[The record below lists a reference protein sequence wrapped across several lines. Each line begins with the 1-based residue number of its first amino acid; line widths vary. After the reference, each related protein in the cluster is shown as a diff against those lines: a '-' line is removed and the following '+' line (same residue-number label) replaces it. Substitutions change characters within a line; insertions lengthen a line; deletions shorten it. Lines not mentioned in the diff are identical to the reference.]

1 MKKKLFS
8 KHGFT
13 QIFFVSLGF
22 LFSCFFS
29 QARAQE
35 EKTPIVCHGDTVE
48 FLEDGQELT
57 ASGRA
62 EVIYEDVR
70 ITCDKI
76 SISLD
81 TKEGIAEGDVVVYQ
95 KDSVLTGD
103 KVEYN
108 FDTQSGT
115 MYKAGFASQA
125 IYGEGPQAVK
135 EGPDKITMQKSYMT
149 TCDLARPHYRI
160 HARTAEIFLDDKVV
174 MRHVIVYAFQTPLFY
189 LPYYSYALKPDRP
202 KVTILPGKD
211 KDWGFYVLT
220 AWRYEFSQYIKGIL
234 RLDYRERRDFASG
247 FENYYRT
254 DGWGKGFVKTYYMN
268 ERTLE
273 TKRLWKQPRTTRER
287 ERYMI
292 QHRHSWDIDEDT
304 DLRFEYW
311 GLSDTDILKDYFY
324 RKEYESRPEPESYLS
339 VIRSRPNYS
348 LSFFGRRRFNKI
360 FTKIEYQPEVR
371 LDIPSIRIGGEDAR
385 LYWRSENSLAN
396 LSRKYAHPSDVDED
410 TVRLDTRNQIT
421 RPFKLGFLNFAP
433 YAAARETH
441 YTKDKYG
448 EHGGWWR
455 GAFYTGVDVETKFY
469 RIFDISGNI
478 FGLDINRLRHVVT
491 PKVSY
496 DYIHSPTIAS
506 EKLVQFDALDSVDR
520 LNQFTFSLENKLQT
534 KRKAG
539 AGEDNLAA
547 VDLARLTV
555 STNYDYRLPGGS
567 KFSDVS
573 FDFEFTP
580 FNWMSLEF
588 DAAYDHLQDRFKT
601 FNFDIYADSEDKWK
615 CGLGYR
621 YGHESHSEAVFE
633 VSFKP
638 TPLWKLGIYERFMF
652 KGYPNGVKKIYDL
665 REQEYRIT
673 RDLHCWTSEV
683 LYTVSRGEGESL
695 YVAPDGVAGG
705 EGVNTRVEGGSLE
718 VSNVQLPVEMANM
731 TLGQRAYAA
740 NQKVIQAIDDT
751 VSGLIQRI
759 GMQA

>member
-1 MKKKLFS
+1 MMSTDEK
-8 KHGFT
+8 T
-13 QIFFVSLGF
+13 QMSTDVIASPAEGAKQSPPSLRAPKGRSNLLAITFALIFCVS
-22 LFSCFFS
+22 S
-29 QARAQE
+29 AWAQE
-35 EKTPIVCHGDTVE
+35 EKAPIVCHGDKVE
-48 FLEDGQELT
+48 FLEAEQKLT
-57 ASGRA
+57 AEGHA
-62 EVIYEDVR
+62 IIIYEDVK

-76 SISLD
+76 NISLD
-81 TKEGIAEGDVVVYQ
+81 TKDGVAEGDVVVYQ
-95 KDSVLTGD
+95 KDAILTGD

-108 FDTQSGT
+108 FNTQSGT

-125 IYGEGPQAVK
+125 IYGKGPQAVK

-149 TCDLARPHYRI
+149 TCDLAQPHYRI
-160 HARTAEIFLDDKVV
+160 HARTAKIFLDDKVV
-174 MRHVIVYAFQTPLFY
+174 MRHAIVYAFEVPLFY

-202 KVTILPGKD
+202 KVTVLPGKD

-247 FENYYRT
+247 FENYYQT
-254 DGWGKGFVKTYYMN
+254 QGYGKGFVKTYYMN

-273 TKRLWKQPRTTRER
+273 SSRLWKQPRITHER

-292 QHRHSWDIDEDT
+292 QHRHSWDIDKDT

-311 GLSDTDILKDYFY
+311 GVSDTDILKDYFY

-339 VIRSRPNYS
+339 IIRARPNYTV
-348 LSFFGRRRFNKI
+348 SFLGKRRFNKI
-360 FTKIEYQPEVR
+360 FTKIEYQPEVK
-371 LDIPSIRIGGEDAR
+371 LDIPSIRIGGEDSKI
-385 LYWRSENSLAN
+385 YWKSESSFAN
-396 LSRKYAHPSDVDED
+396 LSRKYAHPSNIDED
-410 TVRLDTRNQIT
+410 TVRFDTHNQIT

-433 YAAARETH
+433 YAAARETY

-448 EHGGWWR
+448 EHGDWFR

-469 RIFDISGNI
+469 RIFDLNTNI
-478 FGLDINRLRHVVT
+478 CGLDINKLRHVLT
-491 PKVSY
+491 PRVGY
-496 DYIHSPTIAS
+496 NYIHSPTIAS
-506 EKLVQFDALDSVDR
+506 EKLVQFDGLDSISR

-534 KRKAG
+534 KRKVGEG
-539 AGEDNLAA
+539 ADAQAKLAA

-580 FNWMSLEF
+580 FNWLTFEF
-588 DAAYDHLQDRFKT
+588 DTAYDHLQDRFKT
-601 FNFDIYADSEDKWK
+601 FNFDIYVDKEDKWK

-621 YGHESHSEAVFE
+621 YGHESHSEAIFE
-633 VSFKP
+633 LSFKP

-652 KGYPNGVKKIYDL
+652 KGYPYGAKKISDL
-665 REQEYRIT
+665 REQEYRIV

-695 YVAPDGVAGG
+695 YFVFRLKAFPEMPLEFGKSYHRPKEGSQAGRPG
-705 EGVNTRVEGGSLE
+705 F
-718 VSNVQLPVEMANM
+718 
-731 TLGQRAYAA
+731 
-740 NQKVIQAIDDT
+740 
-751 VSGLIQRI
+751 GL
-759 GMQA
+759 